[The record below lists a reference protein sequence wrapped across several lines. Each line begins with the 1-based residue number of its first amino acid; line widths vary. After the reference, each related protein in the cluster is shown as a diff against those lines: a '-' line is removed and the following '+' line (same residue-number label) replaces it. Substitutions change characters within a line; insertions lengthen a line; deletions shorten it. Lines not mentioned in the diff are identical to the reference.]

1 MVKITD
7 VDNSDKP
14 SMPQPVNNESIQ
26 ASRRRLL
33 LTGMVKGS
41 AIAASA
47 VPIKTLAFTSAVTAG
62 GQICSASGV
71 QSMAHSKVKG
81 LPTCQGRQPGYFKIV
96 SNWPGYSAPD
106 ATCTVGSFT
115 FTQNSTFASVFG
127 PGSTRGGSTL
137 ISILTD
143 HTSSDEA
150 FWIAALLNSIRP
162 LSTFVF
168 PYAPV
173 EVLALYSSP
182 QASSATDLFRIINSY

>member
-14 SMPQPVNNESIQ
+14 SMPQSVNNESIQ

-33 LTGMVKGS
+33 LNGMVKGS

-47 VPIKTLAFTSAVTAG
+47 APIKTLAFTSAVTAG

-71 QSMAHSKVKG
+71 QSMAHSKATG
-81 LPTCQGRQPGYFKIV
+81 LPTCRGRPPGYFKTL

-106 ATCTVGSFT
+106 ATCTVGSVT
-115 FTQNSTFASVFG
+115 FTQNSTFGAVFG
-127 PGSTRGGSTL
+127 PGSTRVASTL
-137 ISILTD
+137 VSILTD
-143 HTSSDEA
+143 YTSSDEA
-150 FWIAALLNSIRP
+150 FWIAALLNSIMP
-162 LSTFVF
+162 LGTAVF
-168 PYAPV
+168 PYTPS

-182 QASSATDLFRIINSY
+182 QKSSATDLFRIINSY

>member
-7 VDNSDKP
+7 ADNSDKP
-14 SMPQPVNNESIQ
+14 SMPQHVNNESIQ

-41 AIAASA
+41 AIAASV

-71 QSMAHSKVKG
+71 QSMAHSRATG
-81 LPTCQGRQPGYFKIV
+81 LPTCKGRPPGYFTTV
-96 SNWPGYSAPD
+96 ANWPGYSDPN
-106 ATCTVGSFT
+106 ATCTVGSIT
-115 FTQNSTFASVFG
+115 FTQNSTFGAVFG
-127 PGSTRGGSTL
+127 PGSTRVGSTL

-143 HTSSDEA
+143 YTSSDEA

-182 QASSATDLFRIINSY
+182 QSSSATDLFRIINSY